1 VEFLTTSITHLPELI
16 VTVMT
21 VLGGQKGFEIYKRK
35 RYSNGG
41 NDRRSHSGNHNSFS
55 KSDKEFIEGCFK
67 NQSKEASMDMKTSR
81 LELVMELGDVI
92 RKEGEKTRTVVRSS
106 R

>member
-1 VEFLTTSITHLPELI
+1 MEFLTTSITHLPELVI
-16 VTVMT
+16 TVMT

-41 NDRRSHSGNHNSFS
+41 NDRRSNSGNHNSFS

-67 NQSKEASMDMKTSR
+67 HQTQESAVGAKINR
-81 LELVMELGDVI
+81 LELITELGEII
-92 RKEGEKTRTVVRSS
+92 RDEGKSTRETVRA